1 MNRKQTG
8 FTIIEL
14 VIVIVVLGIL
24 AAVAIP
30 RFTDFTG
37 SSRQAVLAGLSGS
50 ITSANTQVYAQS
62 LIQGK
67 QTLGNTTTT
76 IPGIDADSDGNDDTV
91 PTRFGYLRDTGAGS
105 TAMQTLLQVSDGSG
119 LNSSNS
125 IAFQVAGGKI
135 NAGYDYDADGN
146 VTDDDCHLIYTESTS
161 AAQLPTITYE
171 LGGC

>member
-37 SSRQAVLAGLSGS
+37 SSRQAVLAGLSGA
-50 ITSANTQVYAQS
+50 INSANTQVYAQS

-67 QTLGNTTTT
+67 HTLGNTTVTM
-76 IPGIDADSDGNDDTV
+76 PGIDADNDGNDDPV
-91 PTRFGYLRDTGAGS
+91 PTRFGYLRDTAAGRD
-105 TAMQTLLQVSDGSG
+105 AMQSLLQVEDGSG
-119 LNSSNS
+119 LNSSNA
-125 IAFQVAGGKI
+125 IAFQVAGGLI
-135 NAGYDYDADGN
+135 NVGYDFDGDGN
-146 VTDDDCHLIYTESTS
+146 VTDDDCHLIYTESS
-161 AAQLPTITYE
+161 GASQLPAITYE
-171 LGGC
+171 VTDC